1 MRVLTAEMKFGPS
14 SPSFQRMPDCP
25 FCHVSGKCDKCCGA
39 GWIGESRCDGCR
51 ATGRCLACAGTGRWP
66 TSEAAETPPIAALR
80 PRPWRPRAVNGA

>member
-1 MRVLTAEMKFGPS
+1 MRVLTAEMKFGAS

-66 TSEAAETPPIAALR
+66 TGEAAETPTLGALAAR
-80 PRPWRPRAVNGA
+80 PRVRSSA

>member
-1 MRVLTAEMKFGPS
+1 VRVLTIGMKFRATP
-14 SPSFQRMPDCP
+14 PSFQRMPDCP

-66 TSEAAETPPIAALR
+66 NSEAAETPAISTLGLR
-80 PRPWRPRAVNGA
+80 PRVPGHA